1 MQATCNCCTGLL
13 TGNPLQIYNRPGL
26 QAIAY
31 RAGTYATFRD
41 SLLARLSGADQH
53 ALLHLT
59 ARNNDDFTIALL
71 DAWSAMGEVLTFYQ
85 ERIANESYLRTA
97 TERFSVLE
105 QARLIGYELRPGAAA
120 GTFLAFTLEDAPG
133 ALGPVLSTSTSQNP
147 VEGLPPITIDAGV
160 KIQSIP
166 GPGEQPQTFET
177 IAAIEARPQ
186 WNAIPPR
193 LKQLQQ
199 LTLDKGLVILDGAA
213 NDLKKGDILL
223 LSQTIAGVQVLKMK
237 KVLAVTIDTDTKTTR
252 VELSSG
258 STQVPVFVRPVQA
271 AGDINMFNNKE
282 QLDASV
288 ISQIIFNNW
297 KEEDLAVLLQTKK
310 WSAHDLVSGIVKA
323 QAARQASITT
333 QDIFVFR
340 KQAAIFGYN
349 APKEPFTAGT
359 TPTPPS
365 QWTEWYLDQEEAD
378 GRVFLDNAYEE
389 ILAGSFIGLQKG
401 AKNIEDVPVYKIQQT
416 AIRPRTAYGMSGK
429 TTQINIPMQW
439 KDIVGGTVHYP
450 PPLISFGSGFVT
462 VTPALLAIGLPSV
475 SQLSI
480 FRDVTA
486 YAQSLRLAL
495 AEQPVEDVVS
505 GDNITLN
512 NYYPGLKTGQ
522 LVIVTG
528 DRSDLKGA
536 TTSEMMTIKEV
547 LVEDG
552 YTVLVFT
559 ASLAYTYTRSTVN
572 VNANVAPATHGESVQ
587 EVLGSGDAAKI
598 FQQFA
603 LRQPPL
609 TYTRGASASG
619 VQSTLEIRV
628 NDLLWKEVPNF
639 LDRGPDERIYITRR
653 DDDGKTTVIF
663 GDGITGARL
672 PTGQENVK
680 AKYRKGIGVSG
691 AVKAKQLSQLVSRPL
706 GVKSA
711 VNPMPAIDAAD
722 PEQLADA
729 RRNAPLTILTLDRIV
744 SLLDY
749 EDFARAYTGVEK
761 ALATWT
767 WQGQKRTIFIT
778 VAGAGGAAIKTGSEL
793 YKNLLDAIRKAGD
806 PRVTVTLATYVP
818 QFFRLSANLKID
830 PDYITDKV
838 LSAVGSS
845 LQDAFSFAARGFGQA
860 VHYSEVVAV
869 IQAVAGVIAVDVDTL
884 YRADDPAADLNY
896 TIPASMPVTTDN
908 NVTAAELLLLDHR
921 HLDLKVI
928 I

>member
-1 MQATCNCCTGLL
+1 MDGTCNCCTGLL
-13 TGNPLQIYNRPGL
+13 SGTPLQIYNRPGL

-31 RAGTYATFRD
+31 RAGTYATFRE

-53 ALLHLT
+53 ALLRLT

-120 GTFLAFTLEDAPG
+120 GTYLAFTLEDAPA
-133 ALGPVLSTSTSQNP
+133 ALGPVLSTRTSANP
-147 VEGLPPITIDAGV
+147 AEGLPPITIDTGTR
-160 KIQSIP
+160 IQSIP
-166 GPGEQPQTFET
+166 GPGETAQLFET
-177 IAAIEARPQ
+177 ISPIEARPQ
-186 WNAIPPR
+186 WNAIRPR
-193 LKQLQQ
+193 LTQLQQ
-199 LTLDKGLVILDGAA
+199 LTTDKGVVILQGTA
-213 NDLKKGDILL
+213 NDLKKGDVLL
-223 LSQTIAGVQVLKMK
+223 LSQTISGVQQLKMR
-237 KVLAVTIDTDTKTTR
+237 KVLSVTIDTDTKTTR
-252 VELSSG
+252 VDLSAANNQLPAFS
-258 STQVPVFVRPVQA
+258 RPVLPQ
-271 AGDINMFNNKE
+271 GDINIFNNKE
-282 QLDASV
+282 QLDGSV
-288 ISQIIFNNW
+288 ISQIISNNW

-310 WSAHDLVSGIVKA
+310 WPSHDLVSGIAKA
-323 QAARQASITT
+323 QAARQPAITSH
-333 QDIFVFR
+333 DAFVFR

-349 APKEPFTAGT
+349 APKEPGYNGQ
-359 TPTPPS
+359 TPKPPS
-365 QWTEWYLDQEEAD
+365 QWTDWDLDLSEAD
-378 GRVFLDNAYEE
+378 GSAYLDNAYDE
-389 ILAGSFIGLQKG
+389 ILPGGFIGLQKAG
-401 AKNIEDVPVYKIQQT
+401 KNLEAAPVYKITQAVVQ
-416 AIRPRTAYGMSGK
+416 PRTAYGLSSK
-429 TTQINIPMQW
+429 TTLVSIPMKW
-439 KDIVGGTVHYP
+439 EDVVGAAVNFP
-450 PPLISFGSGFVT
+450 IPSFGAINTIAIVLNT
-462 VTPALLAIGLPSV
+462 VSKLTIL
-475 SQLSI
+475 
-480 FRDVTA
+480 RDIAA
-486 YAQSLRLAL
+486 YAQSVRLEL
-495 AEQPVEDVVS
+495 AEQPVEDVVA

-512 NYYPGLKTGQ
+512 GYYPGLKTGQ
-522 LVIVTG
+522 LAIVTG

-547 LVEDG
+547 LVEGG

-572 VNANVAPATHGESVQ
+572 VNANVAPATHGETVE
-587 EVLGSGDAAKI
+587 EVLGSGDASKA
-598 FQQFA
+598 FQQFN

-609 TYTRGASASG
+609 TYTRAASASG
-619 VQSTLEIRV
+619 VQTTLEIRV

-653 DDDGKTTVIF
+653 DDEGKTTVTF

-680 AKYRKGIGVSG
+680 AKYRKGIGISG
-691 AVKAKQLSQLVSRPL
+691 AVKASQLSQLISRPL

-711 VNPMPAIDAAD
+711 VNPVPAIDAAD

-778 VAGAGGAAIKTGSEL
+778 VAGAGGAAIKTDSEL
-793 YKNLLDAIRKAGD
+793 YKNLLESIRKAGD

-818 QFFRLSANLKID
+818 QFFRLTANLKIH
-830 PDYITDKV
+830 PDHITTKV
-838 LSAVGSS
+838 LDAVAKA
-845 LQDAFSFAARGFGQA
+845 LQDAFSFAERSFGEA
-860 VHYSEVVAV
+860 VRYSEVVAV
-869 IQAVAGVIAVDVDTL
+869 IQAVEGVVAVDIEKL
-884 YRADDPAADLNY
+884 HRADDPTAGLDYNL
-896 TIPASMPVTTDN
+896 PASMPVTTGG

-921 HLDLKVI
+921 QLDLKVI

>member
-1 MQATCNCCTGLL
+1 MQDTCNCCTGLL
-13 TGNPLQIYNRPGL
+13 TGTPLQIYNRPGL

-59 ARNNDDFTIALL
+59 ARNKDDFTIALL

-97 TERFSVLE
+97 TERFSVFE

-133 ALGPVLSTSTSQNP
+133 ALGPVLSTGTSQNP
-147 VEGLPPITIDAGV
+147 VEGLPPITIAAGV

-166 GPGEQPQTFET
+166 GPGETAQLFET
-177 IAAIEARPQ
+177 VAPIEARPQ
-186 WNAIPPR
+186 WNAIRPR
-193 LKQLQQ
+193 LKQLQL

-213 NDLKKGDILL
+213 NDLKKGDVLL
-223 LSQTIAGVQVLKMK
+223 LSQTISGVQQLRMRKILSVS
-237 KVLAVTIDTDTKTTR
+237 IDTDAKTTR
-252 VELSSG
+252 VELSATSN
-258 STQVPVFVRPVQA
+258 QLPVFNRPVQP
-271 AGDINMFNNKE
+271 AGDINIFNTRE
-282 QLDASV
+282 QLDESV
-288 ISQIIFNNW
+288 ITQIISSNW
-297 KEEDLAVLLQTKK
+297 KEDDLAVLLQTKK
-310 WSAHDLVSGIVKA
+310 WSAHDLVSGIAKA
-323 QAARQASITT
+323 QAARQGAITS
-333 QDIFVFR
+333 QDVFVFR

-349 APKEPFTAGT
+349 APKEPSYNGSI
-359 TPTPPS
+359 PKPPS
-365 QWTEWYLDQEEAD
+365 QWTEWDLDAEEAD

-389 ILAGSFIGLQKG
+389 VLAAGYIGLQKDG
-401 AKNIEDVPVYKIQQT
+401 KNVEQAPVFKIQQT
-416 AIRPRTAYGMSGK
+416 FIRPRTAYGLSGK
-429 TTQINIPMQW
+429 STQVAIPMQW
-439 KDIVGGTVHYP
+439 KDVVGGTVHYP
-450 PPLISFGSGFVT
+450 APLTGFGDPVFGAAAVANQAAVSK
-462 VTPALLAIGLPSV
+462 LSV
-475 SQLSI
+475 
-480 FRDVTA
+480 FRDITV
-486 YAQSLRLAL
+486 YAQSVRLSL
-495 AEQPVEDVVS
+495 AELPIEDVIA
-505 GDNITLN
+505 GDTITLN
-512 NYYPGLKTGQ
+512 SYYPGLKTGQ

-528 DRSDLKGA
+528 DRHDLKGA
-536 TTSEMMTIKEV
+536 TTSEMMTIREV
-547 LVEDG
+547 LVEGG
-552 YTVLVFT
+552 YSVLVFT

-572 VNANVAPATHGESVQ
+572 VNANVAPATHGETVQ
-587 EVLGSGDAAKI
+587 EVLGSGDAAKA
-598 FQQFA
+598 FQQFT

-653 DDDGKTTVIF
+653 DDEGKTTVTF

-680 AKYRKGIGVSG
+680 AKYRKGIGTGG
-691 AVKAKQLSQLVSRPL
+691 AVKARQLSQLVSRPL

-711 VNPMPAIDAAD
+711 LNPVPAIDAAD

-778 VAGAGGAAIKTGSEL
+778 VAGAEGAAIKSDSEL

-806 PRVTVTLATYVP
+806 PRVTVTLSTYVP
-818 QFFRLSANLKID
+818 QFFRLSANLKIH
-830 PDYITDKV
+830 PDHLTDKV
-838 LSAVGSS
+838 LGAVSAS
-845 LQDAFSFAARGFGQA
+845 LQEAFSFAARNFGQA
-860 VHYSEVVAV
+860 VHYSEVAAV
-869 IQAVAGVIAVDVDTL
+869 IQAVEGVIAVDIDSL
-884 YRADDPAADLNY
+884 YRADDPSAGLHY
-896 TIPASMPVTTDN
+896 TIPASMPVTTDG

>member
-13 TGNPLQIYNRPGL
+13 TGTPLQIYNRPGL

-120 GTFLAFTLEDAPG
+120 GTYLAFTLEEAPG
-133 ALGPVLSTSTSQNP
+133 ALGPVLSTSTSQNT

-160 KIQSIP
+160 KIQSVP
-166 GPGEQPQTFET
+166 GPGETAQIFET
-177 IAAIEARPQ
+177 ITPVEARPQ
-186 WNAIPPR
+186 WNAIRPR
-193 LKQLQQ
+193 LRQLQQ
-199 LTLDKGLVILDGAA
+199 LTLDKGLVILDGATI
-213 NDLKKGDILL
+213 DLKKGDILL
-223 LSQTIAGVQVLKMK
+223 LAQTISGVQQLRMRR
-237 KVLAVTIDTDTKTTR
+237 VLAVTIDTDAKTTR
-252 VELSSG
+252 VELSTANSQLPPF
-258 STQVPVFVRPVQA
+258 TRPVQPQ
-271 AGDINMFNNKE
+271 GDINIFNNKE
-282 QLDASV
+282 QLDESV
-288 ISQIIFNNW
+288 ITQIIFNNW

-310 WSAHDLVSGIVKA
+310 WSAHDLVSGIAKA
-323 QAARQASITT
+323 QAARQPAITSH
-333 QDIFVFR
+333 DLFVFR

-349 APKEPFTAGT
+349 APKEPSYNGT
-359 TPTPPS
+359 IPRPPS
-365 QWTEWYLDQEEAD
+365 QWTEWDLDAEEAD

-389 ILAGSFIGLQKG
+389 VLAAGFIGLQKDG
-401 AKNIEDVPVYKIQQT
+401 KNIEEAPVYKIQQT
-416 AIRPRTAYGMSGK
+416 FIRPRTAYGLSSK
-429 TTQINIPMQW
+429 STQVTIPMQW

-450 PPLISFGSGFVT
+450 PPVIGFG
-462 VTPALLAIGLPSV
+462 TPVFGATIVINQPAV
-475 SQLSI
+475 SKLSI
-480 FRDVTA
+480 FRDITV
-486 YAQSLRLAL
+486 YAQSVRLPL
-495 AEQPVEDVVS
+495 AQLPVEDVVS

-528 DRSDLKGA
+528 DRHDLKGA

-547 LVEDG
+547 LVEGG

-572 VNANVAPATHGESVQ
+572 VNANVAPATHGETVQ
-587 EVLGSGDAAKI
+587 EVLGSGDAAKA

-653 DDDGKTTVIF
+653 DDEGKTTVTF

-691 AVKAKQLSQLVSRPL
+691 AVKASQLSQLVSRPL

-711 VNPMPAIDAAD
+711 VNPVPAIDAAD

-778 VAGAGGAAIKTGSEL
+778 VAGAGGAAIKSDSEL

-818 QFFRLSANLKID
+818 QFFRLSANLKIH

-838 LSAVGSS
+838 LVAVGTS
-845 LQDAFSFAARGFGQA
+845 LQNAFSFTERGFGQA

-869 IQAVAGVIAVDVDTL
+869 IQAVEGVIAVDIDKL
-884 YRADDPAADLNY
+884 HRADDPTAGLNY
-896 TIPASMPVTTDN
+896 TIPASMPVTTEGS
-908 NVTAAELLLLDHR
+908 VTAAELLLLDHR